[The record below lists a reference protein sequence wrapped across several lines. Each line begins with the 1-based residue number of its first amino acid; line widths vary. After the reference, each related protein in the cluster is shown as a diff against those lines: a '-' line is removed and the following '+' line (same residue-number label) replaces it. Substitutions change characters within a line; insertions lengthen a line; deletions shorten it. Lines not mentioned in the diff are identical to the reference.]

1 MSTSSAAPR
10 PVRIAPA
17 VAASVLPTVAVPLIG
32 WMAVFLSSAIG
43 AAALRYLGS
52 WRARAWVGASVAIV
66 ATAWGWWAWLQ
77 GSSVC
82 GDASPVLPALS
93 VGVCAVAG
101 AAAGAVVAGL
111 AGSAWRVVAGG
122 LVGAGLTI
130 ALGVASSFLLIGLGI
145 PAFFVLAAPC

>member
-1 MSTSSAAPR
+1 MGSSSTAPS
-10 PVRIAPA
+10 PVRIGLA

-52 WRARAWVGASVAIV
+52 WRAWAWVGAAVAIA

-82 GDASPVLPALS
+82 GEASPVLPALS
-93 VGVCAVAG
+93 VGLCALVG
-101 AAAGAVVAGL
+101 AAAGAVVAGP

-122 LVGAGLTI
+122 LVGAGSTI